1 MKIKT
6 FTVMTNSKKLDE
18 KVNEFLDSD
27 IDLVDIKFSSSAN
40 GLAVLIMYNESDNK
54 NDLT

>member
-6 FTVMTNSKKLDE
+6 FTVMTSSKKLDE

-27 IDLVDIKFSSSAN
+27 IELVDIKFSNSAN
-40 GLAVLIMYNESDNK
+40 GLAVLIMYNENNEPK
-54 NDLT
+54 

>member
-6 FTVMTNSKKLDE
+6 FTVMTSSKKLDE

-27 IDLVDIKFSSSAN
+27 IELVDIKFSSSAN
-40 GLAVLIMYNESDNK
+40 GLAVLIMYNEK
-54 NDLT
+54 NDLTNSQ

>member
-6 FTVMTNSKKLDE
+6 FTVMSSSKKLDE

-27 IDLVDIKFSSSAN
+27 IELVDIKFSNSAN
-40 GLAVLIMYNESDNK
+40 GLAVLIMYNENNEQ
-54 NDLT
+54 NDLI

>member
-27 IDLVDIKFSSSAN
+27 IELVDIKFSNSAN
-40 GLAVLIMYNESDNK
+40 GLAVLIMYNENNENNEQK
-54 NDLT
+54 